1 MLFEGFK
8 MRSLCLENKKY
19 NSSKMCENN
28 VI

>member
-8 MRSLCLENKKY
+8 MRSLCLGDEKY
-19 NSSKMCENN
+19 NSSKMHENN